1 MPLNTDPSRETSF
14 LEMPSGQKILSV
26 LFFQVSGNYHAD
38 VALVNRCV
46 GKKSEETNE
55 RFIQYVH
62 I

>member
-26 LFFQVSGNYHAD
+26 
-38 VALVNRCV
+38 RCV